1 MTKETTELTPF
12 LKEQYETS
20 KKVNEYKL
28 GAEANIVSIIYKNP
42 ELLHQYKLTVNDFS
56 NNTWRVY
63 FEIARDLIVN
73 EKKVTLT
80 DVDVGLYLDKHPKLA
95 AKYEEYGGYDTIES
109 AGTYVQEENF
119 DGYVIDLHKWNAV
132 LQMIYQGF
140 PVKSKLSAYCDM
152 SAEEIYQEYEGR
164 LNHIFANLDNEVKSY
179 NALTDLHELVDKLN
193 EGEEVGLPIM
203 SPMLNKEIGGLRLGN
218 IYSFTGA
225 SGAGKSTVLI
235 NYILPRII
243 ETNQR
248 VCMFINEEDI
258 NKVRKELLLYCCTNI
273 LKHPIK
279 KVQLRDGNF
288 DDETLAT
295 LHKAASWLESQDKN
309 HNITVIPLEKYTV
322 DIVLKLIK
330 KYKNL
335 FGIDYFILD
344 TFKESSDSPDEAW
357 KTMLKDSVKLYDLI
371 KPAGLNVCLVMSMQT
386 AKSSLRNRHLTNA
399 DIGQSKSVVD
409 VFSVSILFRRAE
421 PDEYHGEKRE
431 LKGYRW
437 EGSSKIPFYLEKDNY
452 YLIFFIGKNRFG
464 NTDQYSIVTKVD
476 LSTNEFIDVGYC
488 VVPEDW

>member
-1 MTKETTELTPF
+1 
-12 LKEQYETS
+12 
-20 KKVNEYKL
+20 
-28 GAEANIVSIIYKNP
+28 
-42 ELLHQYKLTVNDFS
+42 
-56 NNTWRVY
+56 
-63 FEIARDLIVN
+63 
-73 EKKVTLT
+73 
-80 DVDVGLYLDKHPKLA
+80 
-95 AKYEEYGGYDTIES
+95 
-109 AGTYVQEENF
+109 
-119 DGYVIDLHKWNAV
+119 
-132 LQMIYQGF
+132 
-140 PVKSKLSAYCDM
+140 M

-235 NYILPRII
+235 NYILPKII

-279 KVQLRDGNF
+279 KVQLRDGKF

-295 LHKAASWLESQDKN
+295 LHKAASWLEAQDKN